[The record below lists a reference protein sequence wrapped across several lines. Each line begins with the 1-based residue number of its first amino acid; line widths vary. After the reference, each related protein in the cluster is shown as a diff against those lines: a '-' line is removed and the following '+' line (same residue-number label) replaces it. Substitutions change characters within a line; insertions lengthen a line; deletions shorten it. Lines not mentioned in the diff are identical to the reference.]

1 MRRRSGFGWLQLI
14 VGILLIVLGI
24 WAFADP
30 EMALK
35 SMVFAY
41 GIAAVIMGVLDI
53 VLYVQV
59 ERYTGFGPVVSL
71 ISGILSVMSGMLLLL
86 YPQAGALVLTLLFPI
101 WFIAHCIARLA
112 HLPYV
117 RLEAGNGIFYYGL
130 VTNIIGLILGFMML
144 LKPLF
149 TLTVIRYFAGIYLIL
164 LGIDS
169 IVMAFSPMGR
179 NN

>member
-1 MRRRSGFGWLQLI
+1 
-14 VGILLIVLGI
+14 
-24 WAFADP
+24 
-30 EMALK
+30 
-35 SMVFAY
+35 
-41 GIAAVIMGVLDI
+41 
-53 VLYVQV
+53 
-59 ERYTGFGPVVSL
+59 
-71 ISGILSVMSGMLLLL
+71 MSGMLLLL

-179 NN
+179 NG

>member
-1 MRRRSGFGWLQLI
+1 MRRRSGFGWLELFT
-14 VGILLIVLGI
+14 GILLIALGA
-24 WAFADP
+24 WVFVNP
-30 EMALK
+30 GHALT

>member
-1 MRRRSGFGWLQLI
+1 MYKRQ
-14 VGILLIVLGI
+14 
-24 WAFADP
+24 
-30 EMALK
+30 
-35 SMVFAY
+35 
-41 GIAAVIMGVLDI
+41 
-53 VLYVQV
+53 
-59 ERYTGFGPVVSL
+59 
-71 ISGILSVMSGMLLLL
+71 
-86 YPQAGALVLTLLFPI
+86 
-101 WFIAHCIARLA
+101 

-179 NN
+179 NG